1 MSKIKINLPKKM
13 KRSNEEIRQRRE
25 EILHYLKENGR
36 TEINDLSK
44 YFNVSEMT
52 IRRDCAK
59 LSEMGQIIQPFGYV
73 EIFQEVEGQ
82 INDSLEQ
89 IKLSIAKEA
98 ARHVEDGDTL
108 FINTS
113 STVTASL
120 QFLQDT
126 SIILMTNNLAVA
138 DIQHH
143 PDSSIILSGGEIRY
157 SKKALT
163 GDIAVDSFAHAR
175 SDVSIICCDGVDL
188 TTGITT
194 SVFHESKINQKIIE
208 NSSTLIVF

>member
-1 MSKIKINLPKKM
+1 MMRLNNVVIYNNEESKVNVKKKINLPKKM

-82 INDSLEQ
+82 
-89 IKLSIAKEA
+89 
-98 ARHVEDGDTL
+98 
-108 FINTS
+108 
-113 STVTASL
+113 
-120 QFLQDT
+120 
-126 SIILMTNNLAVA
+126 
-138 DIQHH
+138 
-143 PDSSIILSGGEIRY
+143 
-157 SKKALT
+157 KK
-163 GDIAVDSFAHAR
+163 
-175 SDVSIICCDGVDL
+175 
-188 TTGITT
+188 
-194 SVFHESKINQKIIE
+194 
-208 NSSTLIVF
+208 